1 MYNRTIGSQN
11 NVHPGRYI
19 GDDKKGNP
27 LYSDAR
33 VLSIY
38 ELLIVSSLPMDWDIP
53 EWASDHFV
61 RAVIGEGVPPLLT
74 KKIMQELVVIH
85 NAK

>member
-19 GDDKKGNP
+19 GMDKKKNK

-33 VLSIY
+33 VLTIY
-38 ELLIVSSLPMDWDIP
+38 ELMLVTSLPRNWDIP
-53 EWASDHFV
+53 KWASDHFV
-61 RAVIGEGVPPLLT
+61 RQVIGEGIPPLLV
-74 KKIMQELVVIH
+74 KKIMQEITCV
-85 NAK
+85 N